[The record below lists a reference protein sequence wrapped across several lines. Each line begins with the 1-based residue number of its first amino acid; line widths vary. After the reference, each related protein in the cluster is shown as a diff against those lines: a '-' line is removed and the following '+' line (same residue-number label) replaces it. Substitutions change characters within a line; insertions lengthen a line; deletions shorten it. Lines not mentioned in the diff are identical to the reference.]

1 MVIGNSGVF
10 LVFILRLENGFDE
23 LLIFWF
29 IFGFWTE
36 DLCLGDI
43 LEGFYININRYGR
56 CL

>member
-29 IFGFWTE
+29 IFGFWIE